1 MATRKSSLRAP
12 NNRIVIGIKCQAN
25 CAEAEF
31 ILTVLIV
38 TFPWNQQINKD
49 LLQTT
54 LSSRFLNAKAI
65 PYLALPTCQQNFQT
79 IAEKIFVQYIILF

>member
-31 ILTVLIV
+31 IPLKPT
-38 TFPWNQQINKD
+38 NQQR